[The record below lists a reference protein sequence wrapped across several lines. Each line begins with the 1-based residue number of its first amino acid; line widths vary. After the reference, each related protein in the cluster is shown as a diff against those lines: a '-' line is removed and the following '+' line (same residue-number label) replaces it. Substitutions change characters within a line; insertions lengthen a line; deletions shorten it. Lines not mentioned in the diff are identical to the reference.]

1 LNYFF
6 HVFPPYIVYH
16 HASSHAPFHL
26 PFNLTTH
33 PFLKSIS
40 KNSYTPKCHT
50 LLHTHPHNYT
60 QLHNHTAALN
70 NDDASA
76 IQQGREKHFSGQ
88 QRGMREF
95 RIFRDA
101 LKSVGP
107 ATIQL
112 YNLHVH
118 GEAHRN
124 SIDVKRVFRGDKPS
138 VINIHSGR
146 GAREL

>member
-1 LNYFF
+1 
-6 HVFPPYIVYH
+6 VFPPYIVYH

-26 PFNLTTH
+26 PFKSAAH

-40 KNSYTPKCHT
+40 KNSYIPKCHT
-50 LLHTHPHNYT
+50 LHRTHPHN
-60 QLHNHTAALN
+60 HTAILKKDN
-70 NDDASA
+70 ASA
-76 IQQGREKHFSGQ
+76 IQQGGEKHFSGR

-118 GEAHRN
+118 GENHRI
-124 SIDVKRVFRGDKPS
+124 SIDVKRVFRDSKPP
-138 VINIHSGR
+138 VMNIHRRNGFT
-146 GAREL
+146 